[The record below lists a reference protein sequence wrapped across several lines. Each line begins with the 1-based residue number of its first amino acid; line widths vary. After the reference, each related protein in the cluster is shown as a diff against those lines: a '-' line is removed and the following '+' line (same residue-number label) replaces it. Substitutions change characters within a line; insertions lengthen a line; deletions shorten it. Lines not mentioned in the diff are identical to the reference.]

1 MKYIPFT
8 RKNLHEISQI
18 KRLDESTLAEIDVI
32 SKVLPFKTNN
42 YVVDELIDWENV
54 DHDPLFLINFPQKK
68 LISPKHFEQI
78 SRLITSGAD
87 ESRIDRVI
95 KTIRLGL
102 NPHPAGQLECNIPE
116 LDGKRVD
123 GIQHKY
129 NETMLVFPA
138 QGQTCHA
145 YCTFCFRW
153 PQFTGMRDHKIA
165 LKQAELSAAYLRQ
178 HPEITDVLFSGGDPM
193 VMSAKRLQRYIDVLL
208 NAGASNLKTIR
219 IGTRSLSF
227 WPYRYLTDKDSDKIL
242 ELFRKVVDSGIHL
255 SIMAHINHHREMATS
270 AFREAVRRI
279 RQTGAVIRAQSPV
292 LNHVNAEPA
301 IWKKMWED
309 QVSLGIIPYYM
320 FVPRNTGS
328 YRFFSLPLVDAYEI
342 FRKAFSHVSGLART
356 VRGPSMSARH
366 GKIKIDGIAEI
377 KGKKYISMSF
387 IQGRSADWV
396 NKPFFAE
403 YDKQACWIDAL
414 KPAFGEKTFF
424 FDKRGSRVMESI
436 LFTDGYKT
444 RAPVV
449 RQSAN
454 AIPLLEYINR
464 PHHKTSLAPRGVP
477 IQK

>member
-1 MKYIPFT
+1 MKYTPFT
-8 RKNLHEISQI
+8 RKNVHEISQI
-18 KRLDESTLAEIDVI
+18 KRLKESTLSEINVV
-32 SKVLPFKTNN
+32 SRVLPFKTNN
-42 YVVDELIDWENV
+42 YVVDELIDWDNV

-68 LISPKHFEQI
+68 LLSRRHFDLI

-87 ESRIDRVI
+87 ESMINRVV
-95 KTIRLGL
+95 KKIRLGL

-116 LDGKRVD
+116 LAGKRVD

-153 PQFTGMRDHKIA
+153 PQFTGMSDHKIA
-165 LKQAELSAAYLRQ
+165 LKQAELAAAYLRQ
-178 HPEITDVLFSGGDPM
+178 HPEVTDVLFSGGDPM
-193 VMSAKRLQRYIDVLL
+193 VMNAKRLEPYIDVLL
-208 NAGASNLKTIR
+208 KSGASNLKTIR
-219 IGTRSLSF
+219 IGTKSLSF

-270 AFREAVRRI
+270 AFREAVKRI

-292 LNHVNAEPA
+292 LNHVNANPA

-328 YRFFSLPLVDAYEI
+328 YRFFSIPLVDAYEI
-342 FRKAFSHVSGLART
+342 YRKAFSQVSGLART

-377 KGKKYISMSF
+377 RGKRVISLSF

-396 NKPFFAE
+396 KKPFFAE

-414 KPAFGEKTFF
+414 KPAFGEKAFF
-424 FDKRGSRVMESI
+424 FDKKEARSMERCR
-436 LFTDGYKT
+436 FTDGYAT
-444 RAPVV
+444 RSSVA

-454 AIPLLEYINR
+454 ATHFLEYIDR
-464 PHHKTSLAPRGVP
+464 QHHKTSLSPHGVS